1 MTEVSGKREL
11 PEKIA
16 ARIRSLVEFHLK
28 DCAAPDLTEACKLS
42 QILAAL
48 TLHEGEI
55 ATVGTVEKA
64 LRVLPTGA

>member
-1 MTEVSGKREL
+1 
-11 PEKIA
+11 
-16 ARIRSLVEFHLK
+16 LK